1 LIRATLTSPT
11 QLLLEHPML
20 SPVAES
26 EFAVVGL
33 KEYEKNRRDWI
44 RYGVLIGLVAAVLAT
59 AALSFALSVLR

>member
-1 LIRATLTSPT
+1 
-11 QLLLEHPML
+11 ML

-26 EFAVVGL
+26 AFAVVGL